1 MNKKRLLSS
10 LLAVSLLASLTA
22 CGASGDSAGSSGVT
36 DASEVPEVA
45 LTDEVNQYG
54 WTVPEETIKITYYA
68 CDDDA
73 TDQAEEDERL
83 AEVHQIM
90 LDEFNMDITK
100 QIYAQDSTER
110 LNMMLAANDYPDVI
124 VGLTDTM
131 ANAFIEQDRA
141 VELTPYLDKYGQ
153 DIYATYGDY
162 INLLREEDGS
172 LYKLSS
178 SAGSTTDAMGRDF
191 SIRWDWLQETGLDVP
206 NSFES
211 YYEAIKAIVAN
222 HPTTET
228 GEKVY
233 GITAFSQEGA
243 EFYETP
249 LLYMGFYNTATGI
262 YKLNDDGTITHWVD
276 TEEGRE
282 VAHYINQFWQDGLI
296 DPDFQTKDYDT
307 SVAFMSNERVAGNIG
322 TWWHNYTGG
331 YQVWMST
338 SDDYNPEKRMQELTW
353 EETDATPNLISDNY
367 IRTTRVIITDKAEHP
382 EEIVTYWN
390 WQQSPLAIAFNSMG
404 PQGEDMAWVIDEDG
418 NAKID
423 DRYWYGDPDNS
434 QFLWGD
440 FESKCGSWN
449 YVMANP
455 GYTPVNRKDN
465 PAEGWASPI
474 AAVNMWDLIPN
485 YDEMDKDKLSVDQM
499 MNVYNE
505 ETSKTYL
512 TDTTVWNTAFASDSE
527 EATIQQDVKDKLLTD
542 WCLCIMAETDE
553 ECDALYDQMV
563 KDLHDIGLD
572 KLVAAQQK
580 ALEDNE
586 AKLDGSYWENSAE
599 STEEAAE

>member
-1 MNKKRLLSS
+1 MNKKRLLSA
-10 LLAVSLLASLTA
+10 LLAAMMLASMTA
-22 CGASGDSAGSSGVT
+22 CGGSSGS
-36 DASEVPEVA
+36 ASSAESGSESGEAATGEIAEVA

-54 WTVPEETIKITYYA
+54 WTVPENTITITYYA

-83 AEVHQIM
+83 AEAHQVM
-90 LDEFNMDITK
+90 LDEFNIDITK

-110 LNMMLAANDYPDVI
+110 LNMMLASNDYPDVI
-124 VGLTDTM
+124 VGMSDVM
-131 ANAFIEQDRA
+131 ANSFIEQDRA
-141 VELTPYLDKYGQ
+141 VELTPYLEKYGQ

-162 INLLREEDGS
+162 INLLKDDEGN

-178 SAGSTTDAMGRDF
+178 CHGSTTDAMGRDF

-222 HPTTET
+222 HPTTES

-233 GITAFSQEGA
+233 GITAFSQSGA

-249 LLYMGFYNTATGI
+249 LLYLGFYNTATGI

-282 VAHYINQFWQDGLI
+282 VAHYINKFWQDGLI
-296 DPDFQTKDYDT
+296 DPDFQAKDYDT
-307 SVAFMSNERVAGNIG
+307 SVAFMSSERVAGNIG

-338 SDDYNPEKRMQELTW
+338 SDNYDDSKRMQELTW
-353 EETDATPNLISDNY
+353 EETDATPNLISNNF
-367 IRTTRVIITDKAEHP
+367 IRSNRIIITDQAEHP

-390 WQQSPLAIAFNSMG
+390 WQQSPLGVAFNSMG
-404 PQGEDMAWVIDEDG
+404 PQGEDKAWVIDEDG

-423 DRYWYGDPDNS
+423 ERYWYGDPDNS
-434 QFLWGD
+434 QFLWDD
-440 FESKCGSWN
+440 FESKSCGGWN

-455 GYTPVNRKDN
+455 GYTPVNRAEN
-465 PAEGWASPI
+465 PAEGWASPVS
-474 AAVNMWDLIPN
+474 AVNMWDLIPN
-485 YDEMDKDKLSVDQM
+485 YEEMDRDKLAVGQL
-499 MNVYNE
+499 MNLYNE
-505 ETSKTYL
+505 ETSDTYL
-512 TDTTVWNTAFASDSE
+512 TDTTAWNTAFASDSE
-527 EATIQQDVKDKLLTD
+527 EATIQQDVKDKLLAD

-553 ECDALYDQMV
+553 ECDALYDQLV
-563 KDLHDIGLD
+563 DDLHNIGLD
-572 KLVAAQQK
+572 KLVAAQQQ
-580 ALEDNE
+580 ALADNQ
-586 AKLDGSYWENSAE
+586 AKLDGSYWAE
-599 STEEAAE
+599 